1 MPLPGKALVKP
12 GVNALY
18 KAEVRKL
25 AQQYAAADAA
35 GGSMPEELKE
45 LCRLVNDSGLTSER
59 RADAHGAVRQALRK
73 IEAGQNPCS
82 GLNPPPGCAPCV
94 AGQKGKT
101 HHFFCEARS
110 RQPGVPEITTREQ
123 IKRKLIEIYRAKQIA
138 VEMLPAQPREPG
150 DADELGDAGLEACE
164 GCELDEA
171 IESGGVEGASAVAE
185 GAAAGQNGA
194 LLLCVPRIHPAHTRG
209 FLRE

>member
-1 MPLPGKALVKP
+1 
-12 GVNALY
+12 
-18 KAEVRKL
+18 
-25 AQQYAAADAA
+25 
-35 GGSMPEELKE
+35 MPEHRLG
-45 LCRLVNDSGLTSER
+45 LCS
-59 RADAHGAVRQALRK
+59 Q
-73 IEAGQNPCS
+73 
-82 GLNPPPGCAPCV
+82 
-94 AGQKGKT
+94 
-101 HHFFCEARS
+101 
-110 RQPGVPEITTREQ
+110 
-123 IKRKLIEIYRAKQIA
+123 

-185 GAAAGQNGA
+185 GAAAWQNGA